1 MPVVRPLQVENVQ
14 DMEAGGRRRPFRLF
28 DGGVRRVVDDIQ
40 AVAQAG
46 VLARRVFQVERQL
59 IPAGLIRQADGG
71 FQRMS

>member
-46 VLARRVFQVERQL
+46 VLAAVFFR
-59 IPAGLIRQADGG
+59 
-71 FQRMS
+71 

>member
-40 AVAQAG
+40 SVAKAG
-46 VLARRVFQVERQL
+46 VLAAVFFR
-59 IPAGLIRQADGG
+59 
-71 FQRMS
+71 